1 MYYQVCFFLDYVEP
15 FLALTVSKQITFFLG
30 IILVVYLG
38 DLPCLSTKLKIIL
51 EKNFC
56 LLVYVN

>member
-51 EKNFC
+51 EKKLFTC
-56 LLVYVN
+56 IF